1 MPRFSS
7 AGARWGAPRGAIF
20 GALLL
25 AACAAPTQK
34 PPRFD
39 VYHVTFD
46 TGSYII
52 GPAGDQVVR
61 DVASMVETDKTASIT
76 IVGRTDA
83 TGSPAYNMKLSQ
95 KRAIA
100 VHDALVATGKI
111 APDQIETAWTS
122 EQPEN
127 AGMESSAASVGS
139 RVVDIFVH

>member
-1 MPRFSS
+1 MLRHSR
-7 AGARWGAPRGAIF
+7 AGARWGIIL

-25 AACAAPTQK
+25 AACATQAPQPAK
-34 PPRFD
+34 FD
-39 VYHVTFD
+39 VYQVTFD
-46 TGSYII
+46 EGSYAI
-52 GPAGDQVVR
+52 GPVGRLVIH
-61 DVASMVETDKTASIT
+61 DVASAMEADKAAAVT

-111 APDQIETAWTS
+111 TPDQIETAWTS

-127 AGMESSAASVGS
+127 AGAASGGPPIGS
-139 RVVDIFVH
+139 RVVDIFIH